1 MDTSQFY
8 IAMCIVML
16 AIIAILVFVIN
27 KKKQDQKLTPVA
39 GLAFGFV
46 LAGLFFGKQRLI
58 GYGLLGIG
66 LIIAIIDIVRKSKNN
81 SGTIV

>member
-8 IAMCIVML
+8 IAICIAAL
-16 AIIAILVFVIN
+16 AIIAILVFVVN
-27 KKKQDQKLTPVA
+27 KKIQGQKFTPVA
-39 GLAFGFV
+39 GLSFGFV

-81 SGTIV
+81 SGTII

>member
-8 IAMCIVML
+8 IAMCIVIL

-66 LIIAIIDIVRKSKNN
+66 LIIAIIDIVRKSKNK